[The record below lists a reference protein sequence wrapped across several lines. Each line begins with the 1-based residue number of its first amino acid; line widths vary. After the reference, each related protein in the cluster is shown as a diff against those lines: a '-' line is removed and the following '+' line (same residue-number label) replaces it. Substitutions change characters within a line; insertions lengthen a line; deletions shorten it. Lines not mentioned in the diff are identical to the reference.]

1 MVREQ
6 VISDFFDSV
15 LKGESKTYNDHN
27 WYTSGGL
34 KGYIQGQNSN
44 QYPLLKKPLSQ
55 YTIGEVKA
63 FQSKPRDANGQLWAT
78 GKYQIIPS
86 TLKGLIPLAGLKD
99 SDLYDKTN
107 QDKLGFQLLLNR
119 KAVSDY
125 INGRS
130 QDTLTNIENASL
142 DIAKIWSSVGVPFPM
157 KGAKK
162 QIVKNESY
170 YSGGGDRASTDTE
183 LIQKKLKELRKNLSG
198 KLDEVVDD
206 AKEEIKKRIP
216 LQISLITSIMIVA
229 GYILFKTLKN
239 KKNGK

>member
-1 MVREQ
+1 MVREE

-15 LKGESKTYNDHN
+15 LKGESKTYDDHN

-34 KGYIQGQNSN
+34 KGYVQGQNSYK
-44 QYPLLKKPLSQ
+44 YPYLKKPLSE
-55 YTIGEVKA
+55 YTIGEIKA

-78 GKYQIIPS
+78 GKYQIVPN
-86 TLKGLIPLAGLKD
+86 TLKGLVSLAGLSD
-99 SDLYDKTN
+99 SDLYNKAN

-130 QDTLTNIENASL
+130 QDTLANIQNASL
-142 DIAKIWSSVGVPFPM
+142 DIANIWSSVGVPFPM
-157 KGAKK
+157 QGAKK

-170 YSGGGDRASTDTE
+170 YSGGGDKATTDTE
-183 LIQKKLKELRKNLSG
+183 LIQTKLRELRKNLSG

-206 AKEEIKKRIP
+206 TKLEVKKIP
-216 LQISLITSIMIVA
+216 LQIVLISSVMLVA
-229 GYILFKTLKN
+229 GYLIYKN
-239 KKNGK
+239 IKN